1 MNSFMTFIQ
10 EKLTPIAN
18 FFGAQRHF
26 SAMQKG
32 FMATVSFILVSA
44 IFMIIANPP
53 VTADL
58 IAQGGFWSIFEGW
71 YNFSQTYKATILI
84 PFNMTMGMLSL
95 ISAFAIAYYL
105 AGSYKLSQMNAGF
118 TSMIIFM
125 IVAAPANYVALA
137 DGNVASMINTT
148 YLGSQGLFTSI
159 IVSLLTVEITR
170 ICMQKKITIK
180 MPEGVPPFLSDMFS
194 SIVPLVINVTLFFSV
209 NLLISNFIPGS
220 SLPSL
225 IETILAKPVSAV
237 NSIPGAILVSVLIL
251 VMWCCGV
258 HGMMVFMPLTTPI
271 TMAAF
276 AANAELFAAGQAP
289 IFHPIFMTQAIALL
303 GGTGNTLALVILCL
317 KKAKSKQLSVFGK
330 ASIVPAI
337 FRISEPV
344 IFGAP
349 IMFNPILMIPFV
361 LSGTVIAI
369 FYWLACAFG
378 LITPFYILVT
388 GTFPIII
395 NSFIKCLDWRMIVFE
410 IVALIV
416 TIFIW
421 YPFFKVYD
429 NQLLTQ
435 EKENAQNI
443 EPVGE

>member
-159 IVSLLTVEITR
+159 IVSL
-170 ICMQKKITIK
+170 
-180 MPEGVPPFLSDMFS
+180 
-194 SIVPLVINVTLFFSV
+194 
-209 NLLISNFIPGS
+209 
-220 SLPSL
+220 SL
-225 IETILAKPVSAV
+225 IHI
-237 NSIPGAILVSVLIL
+237 
-251 VMWCCGV
+251 
-258 HGMMVFMPLTTPI
+258 
-271 TMAAF
+271 
-276 AANAELFAAGQAP
+276 
-289 IFHPIFMTQAIALL
+289 
-303 GGTGNTLALVILCL
+303 
-317 KKAKSKQLSVFGK
+317 
-330 ASIVPAI
+330 
-337 FRISEPV
+337 
-344 IFGAP
+344 
-349 IMFNPILMIPFV
+349 
-361 LSGTVIAI
+361 
-369 FYWLACAFG
+369 
-378 LITPFYILVT
+378 
-388 GTFPIII
+388 
-395 NSFIKCLDWRMIVFE
+395 
-410 IVALIV
+410 
-416 TIFIW
+416 
-421 YPFFKVYD
+421 
-429 NQLLTQ
+429 
-435 EKENAQNI
+435 
-443 EPVGE
+443 

>member
-125 IVAAPANYVALA
+125 IVAAPANY
-137 DGNVASMINTT
+137 
-148 YLGSQGLFTSI
+148 
-159 IVSLLTVEITR
+159 
-170 ICMQKKITIK
+170 
-180 MPEGVPPFLSDMFS
+180 
-194 SIVPLVINVTLFFSV
+194 IVPLVINVTLFFSV

-435 EKENAQNI
+435 EKENAQNM

>member
-1 MNSFMTFIQ
+1 MTFIQ
-10 EKLTPIAN
+10 EKLTPVAN
-18 FFGAQRHF
+18 FFGGQRHF

-71 YNFSQTYKATILI
+71 YNFSQTYKTTILI
-84 PFNMTMGMLSL
+84 PFNMTMGMISL
-95 ISAFAIAYYL
+95 ISAFAIAYHL
-105 AGSYKLSQMNAGF
+105 AGSYKLSQINAGL

-125 IVAAPANYVALA
+125 IVAAPANYTALA
-137 DGNVASMINTT
+137 DGSVSLMMNPT

-159 IVSLLTVEITR
+159 IVSLVTVEITR
-170 ICMQKKITIK
+170 LCLQKKITIR

-194 SIVPLVINVTLFFSV
+194 SIIPLVINVTLFFGI
-209 NLLISNFIPGS
+209 NLIIINAIPGS
-220 SLPSL
+220 SLPAL

-237 NSIPGAILVSVLIL
+237 NSVPGAILVSALIL

-303 GGTGNTLALVILCL
+303 GGTGNTLGLVVLCL
-317 KKAKSKQLSVFGK
+317 KAKSKQLSVFGK
-330 ASIVPAI
+330 ASIVPSI

-361 LSGTVIAI
+361 LSGVVVAILYWIACSLGI
-369 FYWLACAFG
+369 L
-378 LITPFYILVT
+378 TPFYIMVS

-410 IVALIV
+410 VVALLV
-416 TIFIW
+416 TMVIW

-429 NQLLTQ
+429 NQLLAQ
-435 EKENAQNI
+435 EKENTQNMEI
-443 EPVGE
+443 AGE

>member
-1 MNSFMTFIQ
+1 M
-10 EKLTPIAN
+10 
-18 FFGAQRHF
+18 
-26 SAMQKG
+26 
-32 FMATVSFILVSA
+32 
-44 IFMIIANPP
+44 
-53 VTADL
+53 
-58 IAQGGFWSIFEGW
+58 
-71 YNFSQTYKATILI
+71 
-84 PFNMTMGMLSL
+84 
-95 ISAFAIAYYL
+95 
-105 AGSYKLSQMNAGF
+105 
-118 TSMIIFM
+118 
-125 IVAAPANYVALA
+125 
-137 DGNVASMINTT
+137 
-148 YLGSQGLFTSI
+148 
-159 IVSLLTVEITR
+159 
-170 ICMQKKITIK
+170 
-180 MPEGVPPFLSDMFS
+180 
-194 SIVPLVINVTLFFSV
+194 TLFFSV

-435 EKENAQNI
+435 EKENAQNM

>member
-1 MNSFMTFIQ
+1 MDKIMTFVQ
-10 EKLTPIAN
+10 EKLTPVAN
-18 FFGAQRHF
+18 FFGKQRHF

-53 VTADL
+53 VTADM
-58 IAQGGFWSIFEGW
+58 INQGGIWSVFSGW
-71 YNFSQTYKATILI
+71 YNFAQTYKMTILI
-84 PFNMTMGMLSL
+84 PFNMTMGMISL
-95 ISAFAIAYYL
+95 ISAFAIAYHL
-105 AGSYKLSQMNAGF
+105 AGSYKLSQISAGL
-118 TSMIIFM
+118 TSVIVFL
-125 IVAAPANYVALA
+125 IVAAPANYVQLA
-137 DGNVASMINTT
+137 DGSSPLVLNTT
-148 YLGSQGLFTSI
+148 YLGAQGLFTSI
-159 IVSLLTVEITR
+159 IVSLSTVEITR
-170 ICMQKKITIK
+170 VCLEKKITIR
-180 MPEGVPPFLSDMFS
+180 MPEGVPPFLTDMFS
-194 SIVPLVINVTLFFSV
+194 SIIPLLLNISLFFGL
-209 NLLISNFIPGS
+209 NLIISNNIPGS
-220 SLPSL
+220 SLPAL

-237 NSIPGAILVSVLIL
+237 NSVPGAILVSTLIL

-258 HGMMVFMPLTTPI
+258 HGMMVFMPLTAPI

-378 LITPFYILVT
+378 LITPFYILVS

-435 EKENAQNI
+435 EKENAQNM